1 MAIVSTVKDFLINT
15 FKVNEEKIGT
25 SNVNALLPQIEN
37 SQFIG
42 ETAQATAA
50 QQWLNDDSNL
60 TVYDSETI
68 VRVLFKWFDRTEFLN
83 SFVSETVFE
92 GYPSNNRTID
102 KNSFSDD
109 ENILIEMGTT
119 YANGNFKSE
128 SEIFS
133 FYKKGENNGQ
143 FIRTS
148 GGLRYKKMHYLE
160 DFWIGSPH
168 PIGGGFALSKT
179 EPLFQGYFY
188 GNDINEAFNVSSN
201 FPANHLNLYQGMNT
215 ENVSEVDEVNFYIVD
230 DADPYTYHMFR
241 LYNKK
246 QLFNLFLL
254 FDFDF
259 YYKTIEDLQQGQ
271 NQFDFNDIDVQP
283 GELPPGQE
291 SNQIDNVFGNGN
303 FTSDVIDYPVNAILG
318 SGVGMST
325 YILTGEQLKHVL
337 SKVWDPSLIEILTN
351 FDLSP
356 IVNALIWPCDMTST
370 REGSTV
376 TSAGV
381 YIGKTPIPFN
391 TIDPSL
397 CQLITNKYLMIKD
410 FGVMRIDEKEFFGSF
425 MDFEP
430 YTNAYIYLPY
440 YGTVPIPMCDIIG
453 HNVSVKLCLDASTGA
468 GKYLIMIDSIAKYN
482 FDAQVGIQ
490 IQLTNSNFS
499 ETLQGLMRN
508 SVSQIMQSPK
518 AAGSIVSDG
527 VGNALGSMNSFDI
540 STVGSS
546 GNNNERLNSQEVY
559 FVFERVETA
568 IPEGFNKNFGRPSMI
583 TTQLSELK
591 GFTTVLNPIIETT
604 ATDPEKEQI
613 KSILQEGVFI
623 L

>member
-1 MAIVSTVKDFLINT
+1 MALVSNLKEFMTNT
-15 FKVNEEKIGT
+15 IKVNKSKIGN
-25 SNVNALLPQIEN
+25 SNADNLL
-37 SQFIG
+37 SQMDGVSFIG
-42 ETAQATAA
+42 DMIQSGA
-50 QQWLNDDSNL
+50 QQNWLFQNTPHYFDN
-60 TVYDSETI
+60 ETI
-68 VRVLFKWFDRTEFLN
+68 IRVLFNWYNRTEYLNTFLAEN
-83 SFVSETVFE
+83 VFE
-92 GYPSNNRTID
+92 GYPTNNNTIS
-102 KNSFSDD
+102 KNSFSDTD
-109 ENILIEMGTT
+109 NLLIYMGTT
-119 YANGNFKSE
+119 EADGDFKTE
-128 SEIFS
+128 NEIFS
-133 FYKKGENNGQ
+133 FYKKGENDST
-143 FIRTS
+143 FTRTS
-148 GGLRYKKMHYLE
+148 GGLRYKKMHYLR
-160 DFWIGSPH
+160 DFWIGSPT
-168 PIGGGFALSKT
+168 PVYSPSIIKLT
-179 EPLFQGYFY
+179 PLFTGFFS
-188 GNDINEAFNVSSN
+188 GSNVNEAFSGIIN
-201 FPANHLNLYQGMNT
+201 FNAQNLNLYQGMNT
-215 ENVSEVDEVNFYIVD
+215 DNVAEVAEVNYYIVD
-230 DADPYTYHMFR
+230 DNDATTFHMFR

-254 FDFDF
+254 FDMDI
-259 YYKTIEDLQQGQ
+259 YYRTVEDLQDGV

-283 GELPPGQE
+283 GEVPPGQE
-291 SNQIDNVFGNGN
+291 SNQVDNVFGNGN
-303 FTSDVIDYPVNAILG
+303 FTSDVIDYPVNAVLG

-325 YILTGEQLKHVL
+325 YILTGEQLKFVL

-370 REGSTV
+370 REGSTI

-391 TIDPSL
+391 TLDPSL
-397 CQLITNKYLMIKD
+397 CQLITSKYLMIKD

-430 YTNAYIYLPY
+430 YTSAYIYLPF

-453 HNVSVKLCLDASTGA
+453 HDVSVKLCLDASTGA
-468 GKYLIMIDSIAKYN
+468 GKYLIFVDSIAKYG

-508 SVSQIMQSPK
+508 SVSQIMQAPK

-546 GNNNERLNSQEVY
+546 GNNNERLNSQQVY